1 MKTNSCGYDDISTKI
16 KKIGTSYILSPL
28 AYICNKVLQQGYF
41 LTNLLRNYLIKAIKQ
56 VFLTTEPLLYLPP
69 FLKLLKRLYAK
80 DYSNVN
86 MNKILVKEQFGFRT
100 NSLYLPPFLKLLKR
114 LYAKDYSNVNMN
126 KILVK
131 EQFGFRTNSSTKIA
145 IYILIIYFSH
155 QIINY
160 WLVVYDLQIAFDCL
174 SCEMLSKMRFYGI
187 SGLAN
192 KLIKSYLQD
201 RYQRVLIN
209 SEDSNIFLNGS
220 K

>member
-56 VFLTTEPLLYLPP
+56 VFLTTEPL
-69 FLKLLKRLYAK
+69 
-80 DYSNVN
+80 
-86 MNKILVKEQFGFRT
+86 
-100 NSLYLPPFLKLLKR
+100 LYLPPFLKLLKR